1 MYRTKINY
9 KKIISKLTFCFFLF
23 YNSIFDTPACYENKQ
38 IIKSLT

>member
-9 KKIISKLTFCFFLF
+9 KKFVATDLLFLSIF
-23 YNSIFDTPACYENKQ
+23 NSIFDAPVCYEKKQ